1 MQQQPPVFADA
12 SSDEVFETNLQ
23 GDEFFESGADDHFF
37 FDAADMNPSENETLG
52 DDDGDDRGETDDIS
66 VATNSSAL
74 LYDRSQLTVSA
85 SSVLVLQFKMKHKLT
100 QEALGDLLELLKLH
114 CPSPNKCFQ
123 SVYLFTKQ
131 FHELKLP
138 VTFHYFCSSCL
149 RIVKTMIEIA
159 RTQAVAKTSQ
169 HLVLCHHLLKSP
181 LKHNCR
187 SYLNVSMCV

>member
-52 DDDGDDRGETDDIS
+52 DDDSDDRGETDDIS

-159 RTQAVAKTSQ
+159 RTQAVAKTS
-169 HLVLCHHLLKSP
+169 
-181 LKHNCR
+181 
-187 SYLNVSMCV
+187 

>member
-149 RIVKTMIEIA
+149 RIVKDNDRNCQNTSCSKDLSAPGAMSSFIEVSIEA
-159 RTQAVAKTSQ
+159 QLQK
-169 HLVLCHHLLKSP
+169 LLE
-181 LKHNCR
+181 R
-187 SYLNVSMCV
+187 MCI

>member
-1 MQQQPPVFADA
+1 
-12 SSDEVFETNLQ
+12 
-23 GDEFFESGADDHFF
+23 
-37 FDAADMNPSENETLG
+37 MNPSENETFG

-149 RIVKTMIEIA
+149 RIVKDNDRNCQNTSCSKDLSAPGAMSSFIEVSIEA
-159 RTQAVAKTSQ
+159 QLQK
-169 HLVLCHHLLKSP
+169 LLE
-181 LKHNCR
+181 R
-187 SYLNVSMCV
+187 MCI